1 MCIQAENALFSLR
14 DPSDSSAVFMEGSIV
29 SRTFALSF
37 ECRMKDA
44 MHDVDR
50 FESRKSKNLRPTG

>member
-14 DPSDSSAVFMEGSIV
+14 DPSNSSAVFGEGSIV
-29 SRTFALSF
+29 SRAFALSF

-44 MHDVDR
+44 MHDIDR
-50 FESRKSKNLRPTG
+50 FESHKS